1 MSIKIKKEITNQE
14 KKQSSNLI
22 SIIEKYYLPKDI
34 SIPESKKKNSKN
46 IDTDLSD
53 YLSILSISQNNLN
66 FNKIQKKNSKEKITI
81 TGETPNPNIETQ
93 LNNTNNIFMKIF
105 RNYIIPYFTL
115 KDLISLKHTNK
126 MFNILID
133 KKAINLCTI
142 SNTINP
148 IKSHEIRAKI
158 WYHYLN
164 IKEIN

>member
-1 MSIKIKKEITNQE
+1 MSIKIKKEITNKE
-14 KKQSSNLI
+14 KQQSSNLI

-34 SIPESKKKNSKN
+34 SISDSKKQNSKN

-66 FNKIQKKNSKEKITI
+66 YEKIKKNTNEKNINV
-81 TGETPNPNIETQ
+81 GATPNPNLQ
-93 LNNTNNIFMKIF
+93 NKLDNTNNIFMKIF
-105 RNYIIPYFTL
+105 RNYIVPYFTL

-148 IKSHEIRAKI
+148 IKSHELRAKI